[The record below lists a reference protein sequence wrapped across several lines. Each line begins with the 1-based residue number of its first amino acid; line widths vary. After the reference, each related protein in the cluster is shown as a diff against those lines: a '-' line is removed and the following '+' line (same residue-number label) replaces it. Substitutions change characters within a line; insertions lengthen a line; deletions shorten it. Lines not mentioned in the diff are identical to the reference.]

1 MTADTSKR
9 AAGGKDISAAR
20 RGEISLDGRV
30 LSSLLCTADVQTNSR
45 RRCPARS
52 EALRDSPPPE
62 AAFGAQDIRTGR
74 RRLGLAPRDSGGLHL
89 PLPVRAGGKPGI
101 VPAVEAF
108 DSSRPPVSARNERLA
123 AAGAPP

>member
-74 RRLGLAPRDSGGLHL
+74 RRLVL
-89 PLPVRAGGKPGI
+89 LPVI
-101 VPAVEAF
+101 LAVF
-108 DSSRPPVSARNERLA
+108 ITRPHREFAVIISHCLFALA
-123 AAGAPP
+123 ASLA